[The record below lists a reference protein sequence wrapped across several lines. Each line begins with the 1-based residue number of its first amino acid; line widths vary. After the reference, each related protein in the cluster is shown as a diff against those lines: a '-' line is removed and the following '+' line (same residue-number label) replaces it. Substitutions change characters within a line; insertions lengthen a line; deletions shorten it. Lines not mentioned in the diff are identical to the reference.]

1 MSSILFLT
9 RTSTLAVALFLAG
22 RFHLLG
28 MLQLVDFSGKECDS
42 DCVCHEAERLE
53 AARRAAATNKKPDPA
68 EKPRKGN

>member
-1 MSSILFLT
+1 
-9 RTSTLAVALFLAG
+9 
-22 RFHLLG
+22 

-53 AARRAAATNKKPDPA
+53 AARRVAATKKKPDPA